1 MSQLR
6 TYYRLLGMATII
18 SLHLVPIVIG
28 VAFLKKDVMWAI
40 RRRQRIAAALVR
52 FLRVRVEQTGVARDG
67 NYLFICNH
75 QSYIDPVVKAQAV
88 AFLPVAKA
96 EVSKWP
102 LFGFGVKVTGIL
114 FVTRENRES
123 RADTRAAIKKALSEN
138 KPVLIYPEGTTSD
151 QPRML
156 PLRPGAFQTAA
167 ELGVDVLPVAV
178 SYADPSDAWVGNS
191 SFIPHFIKTFAKPE
205 LHVRLHFGDPV
216 RDTDAERLMEKTRA
230 VIDDKLA
237 EWEAL
242 RLRQETVQQ
251 N

>member
-1 MSQLR
+1 
-6 TYYRLLGMATII
+6 MATII
-18 SLHLVPIVIG
+18 SLHLIPIAIG
-28 VAFLKKDVMWAI
+28 VAVLKKDVMWAI

-52 FLRVRVEQTGVARDG
+52 FLQVRVEQTGVARDG
-67 NYLFICNH
+67 NYLYICNH

-114 FVTRENRES
+114 FVTRENKES
-123 RADTRAAIKKALSEN
+123 RADTRAAIRKALAEG

-167 ELGVDVLPVAV
+167 ELGIEVIPVAI
-178 SYADPSDAWVGNS
+178 SYPDKSDAWIGS
-191 SFIPHFIKTFAKPE
+191 ESFLAHFVRVFGKKE
-205 LHVRLHFGDPV
+205 LQVRLHFGEPV
-216 RDTDAERLMEKTRA
+216 LDRNGTTLMEKTA
-230 VIDDKLA
+230 GMIDLQLA
-237 EWEAL
+237 EWAATDAD
-242 RLRQETVQQ
+242 RQRQL
-251 N
+251 

>member
-1 MSQLR
+1 MSQIR

-18 SLHLVPIVIG
+18 SLHLIPIAIG
-28 VAFLKKDVMWAI
+28 VAILKKDVMWAI

-52 FLRVRVEQTGVARDG
+52 FLKVRVEQTGIARDG
-67 NYLFICNH
+67 NYLYICNH
-75 QSYIDPVVKAQAV
+75 QSYIDPVVKARVV

-114 FVTRENRES
+114 FVTRENKES
-123 RADTRAAIKKALSEN
+123 RADTRAAIRKALSEG

-167 ELGVDVLPVAV
+167 ELGVGVIPVAI
-178 SYADPSDAWVGNS
+178 SYPDKSDAWVGNE
-191 SFIPHFIKTFAKPE
+191 SFIAHFIRVFGKKE
-205 LHVRLHFGDPV
+205 LPVRLHFGEPLLE
-216 RDTDAERLMEKTRA
+216 RDATVLMEKTGA
-230 VIDDKLA
+230 VIDGKLA
-237 EWEAL
+237 EWAAIEAD
-242 RLRQETVQQ
+242 R
-251 N
+251 